1 MSDLT
6 EPVLLAGLD
15 GISAL
20 GVFDLDGR
28 RSGWTSE
35 GLETGLSIGESRV
48 VRLPTSSSYFRLAA
62 QLPRSPWSL
71 ERCRG
76 RVCVRKASRSASSS
90 WTAVIA
96 VCRLCTSKET
106 SLN

>member
-1 MSDLT
+1 VVVIVFLRTRRPSLSYPEMSDLA

-35 GLETGLSIGESRV
+35 GLGTRLSMGE
-48 VRLPTSSSYFRLAA
+48 
-62 QLPRSPWSL
+62 
-71 ERCRG
+71 
-76 RVCVRKASRSASSS
+76 
-90 WTAVIA
+90 
-96 VCRLCTSKET
+96 
-106 SLN
+106 